1 MIYQKHYLIASI
13 LLIMPLFT
21 TAMEVKKKKKAEQKE
36 QQWRYIQTNDGATV
50 GISPKSLLFSKSGF
64 FKAITNGRFE
74 KKGIADNPIILESIN
89 KTQLKL
95 IHQYIVKEKSPKK
108 SFERYLQDYNIDNLN
123 QLIVTSDF
131 LCVKGIFKFVVPC
144 LIKKL
149 QNPNVLNN
157 WLKAGWS
164 KLLTENEEVSDYIK
178 KNLTRNIK
186 PTPQYLEQKK
196 SIISKV
202 LEGHN
207 ERVSS
212 VAFSSDGAM
221 IASGSWDN
229 TVKIW
234 DVETGAEIHTLT
246 GHHGTVDSVEF
257 SPDSTTLASGSR
269 FLTSKFWNVK
279 IGTEILMFPENKSLI
294 YSVTFSPNGIILAL
308 GLNDGTIKF
317 CKLKTGAEMCTLTG
331 HTDSVFSLKFSQN
344 GNMLASGSRD
354 KTVKIWDVETGVE
367 MRTLTGHQNY
377 VISVA
382 FSHDGKILVSIPWL
396 GKIKFWKVKTGTE
409 ISDFIGHTKHV
420 NTIAFSPDSIMF
432 ASGSY
437 DKKIRFWKV
446 KTGNRIRTFTGHTD
460 YVNAIAFSPDSIMFV
475 SGSKDNTIRLWR
487 LIDLQDIE
495 QLSPLELLFI
505 HAQQHTKII
514 NLKQTYSELYKI
526 YNQASD
532 LAKALITPQKESCWQ
547 RWFSRR
553 KINNVIRIIRP
564 FLKISVFVLMVYSIY
579 TIYKMDKR
587 IAFIF
592 LALYL
597 QLIRMLIL

>member
-149 QNPNVLNN
+149 QNTNVLNN
-157 WLKAGWS
+157 WLKAGWN
-164 KLLTENEEVSDYIK
+164 KFLTENEELSDYIK

-308 GLNDGTIKF
+308 GLKDGTIKF
-317 CKLKTGAEMCTLTG
+317 CKLKTSAEMCTLTG
-331 HTDSVFSLKFSQN
+331 HTDAVFSLKFSQN

-409 ISDFIGHTKHV
+409 ISDFI
-420 NTIAFSPDSIMF
+420 
-432 ASGSY
+432 
-437 DKKIRFWKV
+437 
-446 KTGNRIRTFTGHTD
+446 GHTD

-547 RWFSRR
+547 RWFSWR

-564 FLKISVFVLMVYSIY
+564 IISPFLKISVFVLMFYSIY

-587 IAFIF
+587 TAFIF
-592 LALYL
+592 LPLYL
-597 QLIRMLIL
+597 QLISMLIL